1 MTGNKK
7 NSALNNILIDM
18 NKLCRLLCLVVVC
31 FVATSYELYSQEAD
45 NTFSVSLQAT
55 TRGELRHGGFKS
67 DSIDNSREANFVI
80 GKYRLDFDYKRSWL
94 ELRLSPQ
101 QSGVWGQASGNLSL
115 FEGWALVKSEKGFF
129 AKIGRQ
135 LLAYDDERILGYDDW
150 TMTAPT
156 HDVLK
161 FGYEGDRH
169 KVHIILAYNQT
180 ANNPD
185 EGNTYYANGLQ
196 PHKSMQTLW
205 YHYDTPK
212 SLFGASLLFM
222 NIGMQSA
229 NEANPNTTFYQQ
241 LLGTYLSFKPKNWLL
256 EGAFYYQMGKQEYGM
271 TLDAFMGSTKVKH
284 SFNDVF
290 SLQAG
295 YDYLSGDKYFAV
307 PPHGGIGMV
316 FHDKCRGFNPIYG
329 SHHEFYGA
337 MDFFYLDSYVGNFTP
352 GLQNLYVGG
361 VVKPTT
367 SLELDLAYHYFAI
380 TSDLYYVP
388 SKSLGHDIEFSAS
401 YSFSDL
407 IKLSA
412 GYSFLY
418 GTKTMEI
425 LQKLDETRRMHWAWL
440 MLTITPKT
448 FTTTWQ
454 DKK

>member
-1 MTGNKK
+1 MQNTI
-7 NSALNNILIDM
+7 LNDM

-31 FVATSYELYSQEAD
+31 FIATSYELYSQEAD
-45 NTFSVSLQAT
+45 NTFSVNLQAT

-67 DSIDNSREANFVI
+67 DSIDNYREANFVI
-80 GKYRLDFDYKRSWL
+80 GKYRLDLDYKRSWL

-101 QSGVWGQASGNLSL
+101 QSGVWGQASGSLSL

-180 ANNPD
+180 ATNPD

-229 NEANPNTTFYQQ
+229 NDANLNTTFYQQ

-271 TLDAFMGSTKVKH
+271 TLDAFMGSAKVKH
-284 SFNDVF
+284 SFNDKF

-316 FHDKCRGFNPIYG
+316 FHDKCRGFNPIYLHSRLAEPLCWNCRKAHDVVG
-329 SHHEFYGA
+329 TQFGLPLFRHHFR
-337 MDFFYLDSYVGNFTP
+337 VGLCALQELRPRHRVQRHLFLLRP
-352 GLQNLYVGG
+352 GQTLCRLFL
-361 VVKPTT
+361 
-367 SLELDLAYHYFAI
+367 LEWYRNHGD
-380 TSDLYYVP
+380 P
-388 SKSLGHDIEFSAS
+388 PK
-401 YSFSDL
+401 
-407 IKLSA
+407 A
-412 GYSFLY
+412 GR
-418 GTKTMEI
+418 
-425 LQKLDETRRMHWAWL
+425 DA
-440 MLTITPKT
+440 
-448 FTTTWQ
+448 
-454 DKK
+454 